1 MSTVTEYW
9 STKFGGLAQLARA
22 SALHAEGH
30 RFDSD
35 ILHQTF
41 GLKISSFK
49 LWMWRKG
56 LEIRSL
62 NIFNYAACRGSIAKF
77 FDILEIVKN
86 QNIVDMHLMQVYIW
100 KIF

>member
-1 MSTVTEYW
+1 
-9 STKFGGLAQLARA
+9 
-22 SALHAEGH
+22 
-30 RFDSD
+30 
-35 ILHQTF
+35 
-41 GLKISSFK
+41 
-49 LWMWRKG
+49 MWRKG

-62 NIFNYAACRGSIAKF
+62 NIFNYAACRGSIDKF

>member
-1 MSTVTEYW
+1 
-9 STKFGGLAQLARA
+9 
-22 SALHAEGH
+22 
-30 RFDSD
+30 
-35 ILHQTF
+35 
-41 GLKISSFK
+41 
-49 LWMWRKG
+49 MWRKG

-62 NIFNYAACRGSIAKF
+62 NIFNYIACRGGIDKF